1 MVAVVEHKGASPL
14 RDRTP
19 RRSLWLS
26 HFFSLLLSLAMM
38 SRPQCALLIATL
50 LLGAT
55 TARSARAQD
64 TLAYRNA
71 ALPIDARVRDLLGR
85 MTLEEKFWQL
95 FMIPGD
101 LDDSTHD
108 YSYGIFGL
116 QVHPQRAAL
125 PPKPP
130 AAAPLEKSAHSTDRD
145 AGPTGTPSADE
156 RAASAARADAERIDA
171 IQRSFVEHTRLGIPI
186 IPFDEGVH
194 GLVRDGATDFPA
206 AIALAATFDT
216 ALVRQVAAA
225 IAAEARSRGI
235 RQLLS
240 PVANVATDV
249 RWGRVEET
257 YGEDPFLAAQM
268 TGIYVDALERSGVI
282 ATPKHFVANVGA
294 GGRDSYPIDVGPRT
308 LDETYF
314 PPFRA
319 ALAHGAQSIMTA
331 YNSVG
336 GVPAT
341 QNGELLTDVL
351 RRQWGFTG
359 FVISDAAATGGATVL
374 HHTEPNTPIAAR
386 DAFEAGLDV
395 VFQSSWP
402 QYQPYWRA
410 VADSLIPPA
419 VIDSAVA
426 RVLRAKFAIGL
437 FDHPYADADRA
448 AREAGDA
455 THRALARAAARE
467 SVVLLRNR
475 DRLLPL
481 GKNLGRVA
489 VIGVDAAEA
498 RTGGYSP
505 GGVARVSILDG
516 IRAALPRARVMY
528 APGPGRLSP
537 EVVPVPAAAFATPVG
552 DSTAPGLHA
561 EYFDNIDLAGAPSVV
576 RADSQVNFAWT
587 LDSPARGIP
596 FDWYSA
602 RWTGTIA
609 VPRGSPAATRFGIVG
624 NDGYRL
630 WLDGKLLIDD
640 WRKQTVGTTLRPVSL
655 RAGVRHTVR
664 LEYFESTGNARLAL
678 VWNAGVPDRWRRG
691 VDSAVAIARRSQVAI
706 VVAGIEEGE
715 FRDRAM
721 LSLPGHQE
729 QLIEAVA
736 ATGTPVVVVLV
747 GGSAI
752 TMRSWLERVGAVL
765 DVWYPGEQGGAAVA
779 DVLLGDADPA
789 GRLPVTFPMF
799 EGQLPLV
806 YDHWPTGRGDD
817 YVDLSGHA
825 LFPFGD
831 GLSYTTFA
839 YSDLTIAP
847 DSIALGGAAR
857 VSCRVTNTGPRAGD
871 EVVQLYLHDELA
883 PVARPVI
890 QLAGF
895 ARVHLAPGE
904 AREVSFPLD
913 ASQLAILDPALHRVV
928 HPGTYRIMI
937 GASSVDVRLRG
948 ALVVR

>member
-1 MVAVVEHKGASPL
+1 MVIAQRVLASCVL
-14 RDRTP
+14 VLAAALGRTA
-19 RRSLWLS
+19 
-26 HFFSLLLSLAMM
+26 H
-38 SRPQCALLIATL
+38 
-50 LLGAT
+50 
-55 TARSARAQD
+55 AQD
-64 TLAYRNA
+64 SLAYRNA
-71 ALPIDARVRDLLGR
+71 ALPVDARVRDLLGR

-108 YSYGIFGL
+108 YSHGIFGL
-116 QVHPQRAAL
+116 QVDAKGAAL
-125 PPKPP
+125 PPAPP
-130 AAAPLEKSAHSTDRD
+130 AAAPLEKTAHTVDGSARRQE
-145 AGPTGTPSADE
+145 TPSADD
-156 RAASAARADAERIDA
+156 RAASAAHADAERIDA
-171 IQRSFVEHTRLGIPI
+171 IQHYFVEHTRLGIPI
-186 IPFDEGVH
+186 IPFEESAH

-216 ALVRQVAAA
+216 SLVRRVAVA
-225 IAAEARSRGI
+225 IAGEAVSRGI

-257 YGEDPFLAAQM
+257 YGEDPFLASQL
-268 TGIYVDALERSGVI
+268 TGIYVDALEHAGVI

-294 GGRDSYPIDVGPRT
+294 GGRDSYPIDAGPRT
-308 LDETYF
+308 LEETYF

-341 QNGELLTDVL
+341 QNRDLLTDVL

-359 FVISDAAATGGATVL
+359 FVISDAAATGGAIVL
-374 HHTEPNTPIAAR
+374 HHTEPATPIAAR

-402 QYQPYWRA
+402 KYRPYWRA
-410 VADSLIPPA
+410 FADSLIPAA
-419 VIDSAVA
+419 VIDSAA
-426 RVLRAKFAIGL
+426 AAVLRAKFAIGL
-437 FDHPYADADRA
+437 FDHPYADPDRA
-448 AREAGDA
+448 AREAGNA
-455 THRALARAAARE
+455 THRALARTAARE
-467 SVVLLRNR
+467 AVVLLRNH
-475 DRLLPL
+475 DHLLPL
-481 GKNLGRVA
+481 GNNLRRVA

-505 GGVARVSILDG
+505 TGVARVSILDG
-516 IRAALPRARVMY
+516 IRAALPRAHVLS

-537 EVVPVPAAAFATPVG
+537 EVVPVPAAAFAPRAR
-552 DSTAPGLHA
+552 DSTARGLHA
-561 EYFDNIDLAGAPSVV
+561 EYFDNIDLAGTPAVV
-576 RADSQVNFAWT
+576 RADSQVDFAWT

-609 VPRGSPAATRFGIVG
+609 VPRGSRAATRLGIVG

-630 WLDGKLLIDD
+630 WLDGGLLIDD
-640 WRKQTVGTTLRPVSL
+640 WRKQSVGTTLKPVSL
-655 RAGVRHTVR
+655 RPGVRHTVR
-664 LEYFESTGNARLAL
+664 LEYFESTGNARLAM
-678 VWNAGVPDRWRRG
+678 VWNAGVPERWQRDI
-691 VDSAVAIARRSQVAI
+691 DSAVAIARRAQVAI

-729 QLIEAVA
+729 QLLLAVA

-752 TMRSWLERVGAVL
+752 TMRNWLGHVGAVL
-765 DVWYPGEQGGAAVA
+765 DVWYPGEQGGNAVA
-779 DVLLGDADPA
+779 DVLFGDADPG
-789 GRLPVTFPMF
+789 GRLPVTFPMV

-825 LFPFGD
+825 LFPFGY

-839 YSDLTIAP
+839 YSDLAITP
-847 DSIALGGAAR
+847 DSINAAGVAR
-857 VSCRVTNTGPRAGD
+857 VSCRVTNTGHRAGD

-883 PVARPVI
+883 PVVRPVI

-904 AREVSFPLD
+904 EREVAFPVD
-913 ASQLAILDPALHRVV
+913 ASQLAVLDSTLHRVV
-928 HPGTYRIMI
+928 EPGAYRIMV
-937 GASSVDVRLRG
+937 GASSVDIKLRG
-948 ALVVR
+948 ELVVR

>member
-1 MVAVVEHKGASPL
+1 ML
-14 RDRTP
+14 
-19 RRSLWLS
+19 LWV
-26 HFFSLLLSLAMM
+26 
-38 SRPQCALLIATL
+38 L
-50 LLGAT
+50 LLGSAGV
-55 TARSARAQD
+55 ARAQD
-64 TLAYRNA
+64 SLAYRNA
-71 ALPIDARVRDLLGR
+71 ALAVDARVRDLLGR

-95 FMIPGD
+95 YMIPGD
-101 LDDSTHD
+101 LDDSTYD
-108 YSYGIFGL
+108 YSHGIFGL
-116 QVHPQRAAL
+116 QVQPKRAAL
-125 PPKPP
+125 PPKAPS
-130 AAAPLEKSAHSTDRD
+130 AAPLEKTSGDGSAHTS
-145 AGPTGTPSADE
+145 GTPNADD
-156 RAASAARADAERIDA
+156 RAASVARADAERIDA
-171 IQRSFVEHTRLGIPI
+171 IQRYFVEHTRLGIPI
-186 IPFDEGVH
+186 IPFEEGVH

-216 ALVRQVAAA
+216 SLVRQVSAA
-225 IAAEARSRGI
+225 IARETVSRGI

-268 TGIYVDALERSGVI
+268 TGIYVDALEHAGVI

-294 GGRDSYPIDVGPRT
+294 GGRDSYPIDVGART
-308 LDETYF
+308 LEETYF
-314 PPFRA
+314 PPFHA

-341 QNGELLTDVL
+341 QNRELLTDVL
-351 RRQWGFTG
+351 RRRWGFTG
-359 FVISDAAATGGATVL
+359 VVISDAAATGGATVL

-386 DAFEAGLDV
+386 DAFDAGLDV

-402 QYQPYWRA
+402 QYRPYWRA
-410 VADSLIPPA
+410 FADSLVPA
-419 VIDSAVA
+419 AIVDSAVA
-426 RVLRAKFAIGL
+426 AVLRAKFGLGL
-437 FDHPYADADRA
+437 FEHPYADPDGA
-448 AREAGDA
+448 AREAADA
-455 THRALARAAARE
+455 THRALARTAARE
-467 SVVLLRNR
+467 ALVLLRNR
-475 DRLLPL
+475 GGLLPL
-481 GKNLGRVA
+481 GKGLRRVA

-505 GGVARVSILDG
+505 PGVARVPIVDG
-516 IRAALPRARVMY
+516 IRAALPHALVTY
-528 APGPGRLSP
+528 APGPGRLST
-537 EVVPVPAAAFATPVG
+537 EVVPVPAAAFAPPAG
-552 DSTAPGLHA
+552 NSAARGLRG
-561 EYFDNIDLAGAPSVV
+561 EYFANIDLAGAPTVV

-602 RWTGTIA
+602 RWTGTIM
-609 VPRGSPAATRFGIVG
+609 VPRGGRAATRLGIVG

-630 WLDGKLLIDD
+630 WLDGALLIDD
-640 WRKQTVGTTLRPVSL
+640 WRKQSVGTALRPVSL
-655 RAGVRHTVR
+655 RPGVRHTVR

-678 VWNAGVPDRWRRG
+678 VWNAGVPDRWPRAI
-691 VDSAVAIARRSQVAI
+691 DSAVTIARRAQVAI

-715 FRDRAM
+715 FRDRAK

-729 QLIEAVA
+729 QLIRAVA

-752 TMRSWLERVGAVL
+752 TMRNWLDEVGAVL
-765 DVWYPGEQGGAAVA
+765 DVWYPGEQGGNAVA

-825 LFPFGD
+825 LFPFGY
-831 GLSYTTFA
+831 GLSYTSFA
-839 YSDLTIAP
+839 YSDLTVTP
-847 DSIALGGAAR
+847 DSMTAGGVAR
-857 VSCRVTNTGPRAGD
+857 VSCRIRNTGQRAGD
-871 EVVQLYLHDELA
+871 EIVQLYIHDELA

-890 QLAGF
+890 RLAGF

-904 AREVSFPLD
+904 EREVSFPID
-913 ASQLAILDPALHRVV
+913 ASQLAMLDAAMRRVV
-928 HPGTYRIMI
+928 APGTYRIMV
-937 GASSVDVRLRG
+937 GASSVDIRLRG

>member
-1 MVAVVEHKGASPL
+1 MSTRYRAI
-14 RDRTP
+14 
-19 RRSLWLS
+19 
-26 HFFSLLLSLAMM
+26 LLVSA
-38 SRPQCALLIATL
+38 L
-50 LLGAT
+50 LLGSAC
-55 TARSARAQD
+55 RLARAQD
-64 TLAYRNA
+64 SLAYRNA
-71 ALPIDARVRDLLGR
+71 SLPVDARVRDLLGR

-95 FMIPGD
+95 YMIPGD

-108 YSYGIFGL
+108 FSHGIFGL
-116 QVHPQRAAL
+116 QVDPKRAAL

-130 AAAPLEKSAHSTDRD
+130 VAAPLEHTVR
-145 AGPTGTPSADE
+145 AGDGAARPSPAPSADD
-156 RAASAARADAERIDA
+156 RAAAAARADAERIDA
-171 IQRSFVEHTRLGIPI
+171 IQRYFVEHTRLGIPI
-186 IPFDEGVH
+186 VPFEEGVH

-216 ALVRQVAAA
+216 SLVRQVSVA
-225 IAAEARSRGI
+225 IAGETVSRGI

-257 YGEDPFLAAQM
+257 FGEDPFLAAQM
-268 TGIYVDALERSGVI
+268 TGVYVDALEHAGVV

-294 GGRDSYPIDVGPRT
+294 GGRDSYPVDVGPRT
-308 LDETYF
+308 LAETYF

-341 QNGELLTDVL
+341 QNHELLTDVL
-351 RRQWGFTG
+351 RHEWGFSG

-374 HHTEPNTPIAAR
+374 HHTEPNTPVAAR

-402 QYQPYWRA
+402 QYRPYWRA
-410 VADSLIPPA
+410 FADSLIPVA

-426 RVLRAKFAIGL
+426 SVLRAKFALGL
-437 FDHPYADADRA
+437 FDHPYADPDRA

-455 THRALARAAARE
+455 AHRAVARRAARE
-467 SVVLLRNR
+467 SLVLLENRN
-475 DRLLPL
+475 RLLPL
-481 GKNLGRVA
+481 GKKLRRVA

-505 GGVARVSILDG
+505 PGVARISILDG
-516 IRAALPRARVMY
+516 IRAALPRAHVTY

-537 EVVPVPAAAFATPVG
+537 EVVPVPALAFAPPAG
-552 DSTAPGLHA
+552 DSATRGLRA
-561 EYFDNIDLAGAPSVV
+561 EYFDNIDLAGTPAVV
-576 RADSQVNFAWT
+576 RADSQLNFAWT
-587 LDSPARGIP
+587 LNSPARSLP

-602 RWTGTIA
+602 RWTGTIT
-609 VPRGSPAATRFGIVG
+609 VPRGTAAATRLGIVG

-630 WLDGKLLIDD
+630 WLDDTLLIDD
-640 WRKQTVGTTLRPVSL
+640 WRKQSVGTTVRPVLLRP
-655 RAGVRHTVR
+655 GVRHSVR

-678 VWNAGVPDRWRRG
+678 VWNAGVPNRWHRDI
-691 VDSAVAIARRSQVAI
+691 DSAVAAARRAQVAI

-729 QLIEAVA
+729 QLIRAVA
-736 ATGTPVVVVLV
+736 ATGAPVVVVLV

-752 TMRSWLERVGAVL
+752 TMRDWLDQAGAVL
-765 DVWYPGEQGGAAVA
+765 DVWYPGEQGGNAVA
-779 DVLLGDADPA
+779 DVLFGDVGPA
-789 GRLPVTFPMF
+789 GRLPITFPMV
-799 EGQLPLV
+799 EGQVPLV

-825 LFPFGD
+825 QFPFGY

-839 YSDLTIAP
+839 YSDLAITP
-847 DSIALGGAAR
+847 DSIAAGGVAR
-857 VSCRVTNTGPRAGD
+857 VTCRVKNTGQRAGD
-871 EVVQLYLHDELA
+871 EVVQLYLHEELA
-883 PVARPVI
+883 SVVRPVI

-904 AREVSFPLD
+904 EREVSFPLD
-913 ASQLAILDPALHRVV
+913 ASQLAMLDPSLHRVV
-928 HPGTYRIMI
+928 EPGTYRVMV
-937 GASSVDVRLRG
+937 GASSVDIRLRG

>member
-1 MVAVVEHKGASPL
+1 MSIRHRVAM
-14 RDRTP
+14 
-19 RRSLWLS
+19 
-26 HFFSLLLSLAMM
+26 LA
-38 SRPQCALLIATL
+38 CALVLVRPSHA
-50 LLGAT
+50 
-55 TARSARAQD
+55 ARAQD
-64 TLAYRNA
+64 SLAYRNA
-71 ALPIDARVRDLLGR
+71 ALPVDARMRDLLGR
-85 MTLEEKFWQL
+85 MTLGEKFWQL

-101 LDDSTHD
+101 LDDSTYD
-108 YSYGIFGL
+108 YSHGIFGL
-116 QVHPQRAAL
+116 QVDPKRAAL
-125 PPKPP
+125 PPMPP
-130 AAAPLEKSAHSTDRD
+130 ASAPLEKPAHAADGTRPSD
-145 AGPTGTPSADE
+145 TPSADE
-156 RAASAARADAERIDA
+156 RAASAAREDAERIDA
-171 IQRSFVEHTRLGIPI
+171 IQHYFVDHTRLGIPI
-186 IPFDEGVH
+186 IPFEEGVH

-216 ALVRQVAAA
+216 SLVRQVAGA
-225 IAAEARSRGI
+225 IADETVSRGI

-268 TGIYVDALERSGVI
+268 TGIYVDALEHAGII

-308 LDETYF
+308 LEETYF

-341 QNGELLTDVL
+341 QNRELLTDVL
-351 RRQWGFTG
+351 RHRWGFTG

-374 HHTEPNTPIAAR
+374 HHTEPDTPIAAR
-386 DAFEAGLDV
+386 DAFAAGLDV

-402 QYQPYWRA
+402 QYRPYWRA
-410 VADSLIPPA
+410 FADSLVPPA

-426 RVLRAKFAIGL
+426 SVLRAKFAIGL
-437 FDHPYADADRA
+437 FDHPYADPDRA
-448 AREAGDA
+448 AREAGNA
-455 THRALARAAARE
+455 AHRALARTAARE
-467 SVVLLRNR
+467 AVVLLRNEG
-475 DRLLPL
+475 DVLPL
-481 GKNLGRVA
+481 GKGLRRVA
-489 VIGVDAAEA
+489 VIGIDAAEA
-498 RTGGYSP
+498 RTGDYSP
-505 GGVARVSILDG
+505 AGVARVSILDG
-516 IRAALPRARVMY
+516 IRAALPRAQVAY
-528 APGPGRLSP
+528 APGPGRVSP
-537 EVVPVPAAAFATPVG
+537 EVVPVPAAALAPPAG
-552 DSTAPGLHA
+552 DSAAHGLHA
-561 EYFDNIDLAGAPSVV
+561 EYFDNIALAGTPAVV

-587 LDSPARGIP
+587 LNSPARALP

-609 VPRGSPAATRFGIVG
+609 VPRGSPAATRLGIVG

-630 WLDGKLLIDD
+630 WLDGTLLIDD
-640 WRKQTVGTTLRPVSL
+640 WRKQTVGTTLRAVSL
-655 RAGVRHTVR
+655 RPGVRHTLR

-678 VWNAGVPDRWRRG
+678 VWNAGVPDRWQRDI
-691 VDSAVAIARRSQVAI
+691 DSAVSIARRAQVAI

-729 QLIEAVA
+729 QLIQAVA

-752 TMRSWLERVGAVL
+752 TMRSWLDRTGAVL
-765 DVWYPGEQGGAAVA
+765 DVWYPGEQGGSAVA
-779 DVLLGDADPA
+779 DVLFGDADPG
-789 GRLPVTFPMF
+789 GRLPITFPMS

-825 LFPFGD
+825 LFPFGY

-839 YSDLTIAP
+839 YSDLTITP
-847 DSIALGGAAR
+847 DSIAAGGAAR
-857 VSCRVTNTGPRAGD
+857 VTCRVKNTGQRPGD
-871 EVVQLYLHDELA
+871 EVVQLYIHEELA
-883 PVARPVI
+883 PVVRPVM

-904 AREVSFPLD
+904 EREVTFVLD
-913 ASQLAILDPALHRVV
+913 ASQLATSDTALHRMVD
-928 HPGTYRIMI
+928 PGTYRIMV
-937 GASSVDVRLRG
+937 GASSVDIRLRG
-948 ALVVR
+948 VLR

>member
-1 MVAVVEHKGASPL
+1 MSV
-14 RDRTP
+14 RP
-19 RRSLWLS
+19 R
-26 HFFSLLLSLAMM
+26 LA
-38 SRPQCALLIATL
+38 ALLCVLPFGSA
-50 LLGAT
+50 GV
-55 TARSARAQD
+55 ARAQD
-64 TLAYRNA
+64 SLAYRNA
-71 ALPIDARVRDLLGR
+71 ALPVDARVRDLLGR
-85 MTLEEKFWQL
+85 MTREEKFWQL
-95 FMIPGD
+95 YMIPGD

-108 YSYGIFGL
+108 YSHGIFGL
-116 QVHPQRAAL
+116 QVDPKRAAL
-125 PPKPP
+125 PSKALS
-130 AAAPLEKSAHSTDRD
+130 AASLEKAAGDGSVQPPD
-145 AGPTGTPSADE
+145 APSADG

-171 IQRSFVEHTRLGIPI
+171 IQRYFVEHTRLGIPI
-186 IPFDEGVH
+186 IPFEEGVH

-216 ALVRQVAAA
+216 SLVRQVAAA
-225 IAAEARSRGI
+225 IAHETVSRGI

-268 TGIYVDALERSGVI
+268 TGIYVDALEHAGVI

-294 GGRDSYPIDVGPRT
+294 GGRDSYPIDVGART
-308 LDETYF
+308 LEETYF

-341 QNGELLTDVL
+341 QNRELLTDVL
-351 RRQWGFTG
+351 RREWGFTG
-359 FVISDAAATGGATVL
+359 VVISDAAATGGATVL

-386 DAFEAGLDV
+386 DAFAAGLDV

-402 QYQPYWRA
+402 QYRPYWRA
-410 VADSLIPPA
+410 FADSLVPA
-419 VIDSAVA
+419 AIIDSAVA
-426 RVLRAKFAIGL
+426 AVLRAKFALGL
-437 FDHPYADADRA
+437 FEHPYADPDGA
-448 AREAGDA
+448 AREAADA
-455 THRALARAAARE
+455 THRALARTAARE
-467 SVVLLRNR
+467 AVVLLRNR
-475 DRLLPL
+475 GGLLPL
-481 GKNLGRVA
+481 GKGLRRVA

-505 GGVARVSILDG
+505 PGVARVPIVDA
-516 IRAALPRARVMY
+516 IRAALPHAQVTY

-537 EVVPVPAAAFATPVG
+537 EVVPVPAAAFAPPAG
-552 DSTAPGLHA
+552 GSAARGLRG
-561 EYFDNIDLAGAPSVV
+561 EYFDNIDLAGAPTVV
-576 RADSQVNFAWT
+576 RTDSQVHFAWT
-587 LDSPARGIP
+587 LDAPARGIP

-602 RWTGTIA
+602 RWTGSIM
-609 VPRGSPAATRFGIVG
+609 VPRGGRAATRLGIAG

-630 WLDGKLLIDD
+630 WLDGTLLIDD
-640 WRKQTVGTTLRPVSL
+640 WRKQSVGMALRPVSL
-655 RAGVRHTVR
+655 RPGVRHSVR

-678 VWNAGVPDRWRRG
+678 VWNAGVPDRWQRDI
-691 VDSAVAIARRSQVAI
+691 DSAVSIARRAQVAI

-729 QLIEAVA
+729 QLIRAVA

-752 TMRSWLERVGAVL
+752 TMRTWLDEVGAVL
-765 DVWYPGEQGGAAVA
+765 DVWYPGEQGGNAVA

-789 GRLPVTFPMF
+789 GRLPVTFPMV

-825 LFPFGD
+825 LFPFGY
-831 GLSYTTFA
+831 GLSYTSFA
-839 YSDLTIAP
+839 YSDLTVTP
-847 DSIALGGAAR
+847 DSMAAGGAAR
-857 VSCRVTNTGPRAGD
+857 VSCRVTNTGQQAGD
-871 EVVQLYLHDELA
+871 EVVQLYIHDELA

-890 QLAGF
+890 RLAGF

-904 AREVSFPLD
+904 EREVSFPLD
-913 ASQLAILDPALHRVV
+913 ASQLAMLDPAMRRVV
-928 HPGTYRIMI
+928 APGTYRVMV
-937 GASSVDVRLRG
+937 GASSVDIRLRG

>member
-1 MVAVVEHKGASPL
+1 MLAAELG
-14 RDRTP
+14 RTA
-19 RRSLWLS
+19 
-26 HFFSLLLSLAMM
+26 H
-38 SRPQCALLIATL
+38 
-50 LLGAT
+50 
-55 TARSARAQD
+55 AQD
-64 TLAYRNA
+64 SLAYRNA
-71 ALPIDARVRDLLGR
+71 ALPVDARVRDLLGR

-108 YSYGIFGL
+108 YSHGIFGL
-116 QVHPQRAAL
+116 QVDAKRAAL
-125 PPKPP
+125 PPAPP
-130 AAAPLEKSAHSTDRD
+130 AAAPLEKTAHTVDGNARPQD
-145 AGPTGTPSADE
+145 TPSADD

-171 IQRSFVEHTRLGIPI
+171 IQHYFVEHTRLGIPI
-186 IPFDEGVH
+186 IPFEEGAH

-206 AIALAATFDT
+206 PIALAATFDT
-216 ALVRQVAAA
+216 SLVRRVA
-225 IAAEARSRGI
+225 IAIGGEAVSRGI

-268 TGIYVDALERSGVI
+268 TGIYVDALEHAGVI

-308 LDETYF
+308 LEETYF

-341 QNGELLTDVL
+341 QNRELLTDVL

-359 FVISDAAATGGATVL
+359 FVISDAAATGGAIVL
-374 HHTEPNTPIAAR
+374 HHTEPDTPIAAR

-402 QYQPYWRA
+402 QYRPYWRA
-410 VADSLIPPA
+410 FADSLIPPA

-426 RVLRAKFAIGL
+426 TVLRAKFAIGL
-437 FDHPYADADRA
+437 FDHPYANPDRA

-455 THRALARAAARE
+455 THRALARTAARE
-467 SVVLLRNR
+467 AIVLLGNH
-475 DRLLPL
+475 DHLLPL
-481 GKNLGRVA
+481 GKDMRRVA

-505 GGVARVSILDG
+505 PGVARVSILDG
-516 IRAALPRARVMY
+516 IRAALPRAHVLY

-537 EVVPVPAAAFATPVG
+537 EVVPVPAAAFAPLAR
-552 DSTAPGLHA
+552 DSTARGLHA
-561 EYFDNIDLAGAPSVV
+561 EYFDNIDLAGTPTVV

-587 LDSPARGIP
+587 LNSPARGIP

-609 VPRGSPAATRFGIVG
+609 VPRGSRAAARLGIVG

-630 WLDGKLLIDD
+630 WLDGRLLIDD
-640 WRKQTVGTTLRPVSL
+640 WRKQSVGTTLKPVSL
-655 RAGVRHTVR
+655 RPGVRHTVR
-664 LEYFESTGNARLAL
+664 LEYFESTGNARLAM
-678 VWNAGVPDRWRRG
+678 VWNAGVPERWQRDI
-691 VDSAVAIARRSQVAI
+691 DSAVAIARRAQVAI
-706 VVAGIEEGE
+706 IVAGIEEGE

-729 QLIEAVA
+729 QLIQAVA

-747 GGSAI
+747 GGSAV
-752 TMRSWLERVGAVL
+752 TMRNWLGHVGAVL
-765 DVWYPGEQGGAAVA
+765 DVWYAGEQGGNAVA
-779 DVLLGDADPA
+779 DVLFGDADPG
-789 GRLPVTFPMF
+789 GRLPVTFPMV

-825 LFPFGD
+825 LFPFGY

-847 DSIALGGAAR
+847 DSINAAGVAR
-857 VSCRVTNTGPRAGD
+857 VSCRVKNTGHRAGD

-883 PVARPVI
+883 PVARPVM

-904 AREVSFPLD
+904 EREVAFPVD
-913 ASQLAILDPALHRVV
+913 ASQLAVLDSTLHRVV
-928 HPGTYRIMI
+928 EPGAYRMMV
-937 GASSVDVRLRG
+937 GASSVDIKLRG
-948 ALVVR
+948 ELVVR